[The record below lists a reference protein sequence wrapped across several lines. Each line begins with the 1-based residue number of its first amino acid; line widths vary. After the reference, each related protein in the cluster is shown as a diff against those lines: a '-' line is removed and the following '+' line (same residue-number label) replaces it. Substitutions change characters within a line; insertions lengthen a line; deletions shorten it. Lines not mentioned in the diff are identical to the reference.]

1 MSLAKLDVV
10 QLRNLE
16 HVSIEPGSRFN
27 LIYGENGSGKSSL
40 LEAIFVLGLGRSFRT
55 QRARRIVQDGHD
67 VATVFAELAN
77 GSRLGVLK
85 RSAGITEARVN
96 GHNASA
102 LSELAQHLP
111 LQLFDPESLLLIS
124 GPSLARRQLLDWG
137 VFHVEPEFLAV
148 WSRAK
153 RALAQRNSLL
163 KSAKI
168 SIPELKVWELEL
180 AAAANELS
188 CQRRALATQLLPEL
202 ERVLS
207 QYLPASDL
215 TVSYYAGWEETLDYS
230 DLLEASRSKDRE
242 RGFTVYGPHR
252 ADLKI
257 RSHGTA
263 ADERLSRGQLKL
275 CACLVK
281 LVLSQ
286 WLQSNCAV
294 QPVFLFDDLSS
305 ELDTAARLHIAEF
318 VGAMSVQSFFTSI
331 DKKQLEM
338 TLPLG
343 ETKMFHVEHG
353 AVSPVQN

>member
-55 QRARRIVQDGHD
+55 QRARRIVKDGDD

-85 RSAGITEARVN
+85 RSSGITEARVN
-96 GHNASA
+96 GHNASS

-180 AAAANELS
+180 AAAANDLS
-188 CQRRALATQLLPEL
+188 GQRRSLATQLLPEL

-207 QYLPASDL
+207 QYLPASNL
-215 TVSYYAGWEETLDYS
+215 TLSYYAGWEETLDYS
-230 DLLEASRSKDRE
+230 ELLEASRGKDRE

-257 RSHGTA
+257 KSHGTA

-305 ELDTAARLHIAEF
+305 ELDVAARLYIAEF
-318 VGAMSVQSFFTSI
+318 VGSMTVQSFFTSI
-331 DKKQLEM
+331 DKHQLEM
-338 TLPLG
+338 MLPLG